1 MPREVFDEDI
11 HLLRTFPEVVYCRK
25 EKSTGKTYLII
36 VYIYIYYTTIDYTW
50 GKLHGFL

>member
-11 HLLRTFPEVVYCRK
+11 HLRTFPEVVYCRK

-36 VYIYIYYTTIDYTW
+36 VYIYIYIILLYRLYL
-50 GKLHGFL
+50 G